1 MAAPLKWL
9 NDSSAAPAIVRAADA
24 ANDDDA
30 LLDAYSRTV
39 SRIARQASAAVAHI
53 QARHRSRQGSGSGF
67 VFTPDGFVITNSHV
81 VQGGGTLMAAFADGH
96 EQRVRLVGDDPAT
109 DTAILRLDDGSA
121 QPLPLGDS
129 RNLQPG
135 QIAVAVGN
143 PMGFD
148 FSVTAGIVS
157 ALGRSLRGYAGR
169 LIEDVIQTDAAL
181 NPGNSGGP
189 LLNSA
194 GEVIGVNTAVIPS
207 AQGLCFAVA
216 INTAKWTAGELMR
229 YGEVRR
235 GFIGVAGATARLPRR
250 WIHRI
255 RMAGSDGR
263 AGRTGSRGRSGRARR
278 TARRRHR
285 GRTRRGHGRRSF
297 RIARAARARQRRAAT
312 VVAFSARRDA
322 QSGIGRAGACVATTL
337 TRREIKS
344 DRPLA
349 SAAPR
354 APRRTRCRC

>member
-9 NDSSAAPAIVRAADA
+9 NGNDDGPAVARAATA
-24 ANDDDA
+24 ANDDDT

-53 QARHRSRQGSGSGF
+53 QARNRSRQGSGSGF
-67 VFTPDGFVITNSHV
+67 AFTPDGFVLTNSHV
-81 VQGGGTLMAAFADGH
+81 VHGGGTLMAAFADGH
-96 EQRVRLVGDDPAT
+96 EHRVRLVGDDPAT
-109 DTAILRLDDGSA
+109 DTAVLRLDDGPA

-129 RNLQPG
+129 RSLQPG

-143 PMGFD
+143 PLGFD

-229 YGEVRR
+229 FGEVRR

-250 WIHRI
+250 WVHESGWPAATGVRI
-255 RMAGSDGR
+255 EQLVNGGP
-263 AGRTGSRGRSGRARR
+263 
-278 TARRRHR
+278 
-285 GRTRRGHGRRSF
+285 
-297 RIARAARARQRRAAT
+297 AARAGLRAGDIIIFLDDTAVAEVSGLLALLGRESVGRQLGLRYL
-312 VVAFSARRDA
+312 RDA
-322 QSGIGRAGACVATTL
+322 TL
-337 TRREIKS
+337 TH
-344 DRPLA
+344 A
-349 SAAPR
+349 SVTPESAPR
-354 APRRTRCRC
+354 PR

>member
-1 MAAPLKWL
+1 MAVRVKWL
-9 NDSSAAPAIVRAADA
+9 DDSSAAPATVRAADA

-30 LLDAYSRTV
+30 LLDAYSQTV
-39 SRIARQASAAVAHI
+39 SRIARRASAAVAHI
-53 QARHRSRQGSGSGF
+53 QARNRRRQGSGSGF
-67 VFTPDGFVITNSHV
+67 VFTPDGFIITNSHV

-96 EQRVRLVGDDPAT
+96 EHRVRLVGDDPAT
-109 DTAILRLDDGSA
+109 DTAVLRLDDGSA
-121 QPLPLGDS
+121 PPLPLGDS
-129 RNLQPG
+129 RGLQPG

-143 PMGFD
+143 PLGFD

-229 YGEVRR
+229 FGEVRR
-235 GFIGVAGATARLPRR
+235 GFIGIAGGTTRLPRR
-250 WIHRI
+250 WVHESGWP
-255 RMAGSDGR
+255 AATGV
-263 AGRTGSRGRSGRARR
+263 RTEQIVEGGP
-278 TARRRHR
+278 
-285 GRTRRGHGRRSF
+285 
-297 RIARAARARQRRAAT
+297 AARA
-312 VVAFSARRDA
+312 
-322 QSGIGRAGACVATTL
+322 GLRAGDIMVGLDGTTVTEVSGLLALLGRESVGRQLALRFLRDGTLNQVSVVPEPASRAPL
-337 TRREIKS
+337 TGA
-344 DRPLA
+344 PT

-354 APRRTRCRC
+354 GPRRNHYRC

>member
-1 MAAPLKWL
+1 MAVPLKWL
-9 NDSSAAPAIVRAADA
+9 NDSSDAPAIVRAADA

-235 GFIGVAGATARLPRR
+235 GVIGVAGATARLPRR
-250 WIHRI
+250 WVHESGWP
-255 RMAGSDGR
+255 AATGVR
-263 AGRTGSRGRSGRARR
+263 AEQVVEGGP
-278 TARRRHR
+278 
-285 GRTRRGHGRRSF
+285 
-297 RIARAARARQRRAAT
+297 AARAGLRAGDIVVGLDGAT
-312 VVAFSARRDA
+312 VAEVSGLLALLGRD
-322 QSGIGRAGACVATTL
+322 SVGRQLSLRFLRDGALNQVSVVPAPA
-337 TRREIKS
+337 S
-344 DRPLA
+344 RP
-349 SAAPR
+349 R
-354 APRRTRCRC
+354 

>member
-1 MAAPLKWL
+1 MAAPLRWL
-9 NDSSAAPAIVRAADA
+9 NDSSAAPEIVRAADA
-24 ANDDDA
+24 ANDDDT

-39 SRIARQASAAVAHI
+39 SRIARRASAAVAHI

-121 QPLPLGDS
+121 PPLPLGDS

-250 WIHRI
+250 WII
-255 RMAGSDGR
+255 ESGWPAATGVR
-263 AGRTGSRGRSGRARR
+263 AEQVVEGGP
-278 TARRRHR
+278 
-285 GRTRRGHGRRSF
+285 
-297 RIARAARARQRRAAT
+297 AARAGLRAGDIVVGLDGAT
-312 VVAFSARRDA
+312 VAEVSGLLALLGRD
-322 QSGIGRAGACVATTL
+322 SVGRQLSLHFLRDGMLNQVSVVPAPA
-337 TRREIKS
+337 S
-344 DRPLA
+344 RP
-349 SAAPR
+349 R
-354 APRRTRCRC
+354 

>member
-1 MAAPLKWL
+1 MAAPLKL
-9 NDSSAAPAIVRAADA
+9 LSGNDAAPAAVRAADA

-53 QARHRSRQGSGSGF
+53 QARNRRPQGSGSGF
-67 VFTPDGFVITNSHV
+67 VFTPDGFVLTNSHV
-81 VQGGGTLMAAFADGH
+81 VHGGGMLMAAFADGH

-109 DTAILRLDDGSA
+109 DTAVLRLDDGPA
-121 QPLPLGDS
+121 LPLPLGDS
-129 RNLQPG
+129 RSLQPG

-143 PMGFD
+143 PLGFD

-216 INTAKWTAGELMR
+216 INTVKWTAGELMR
-229 YGEVRR
+229 FGEVRR
-235 GFIGVAGATARLPRR
+235 GFIGVVGASTRLPRH
-250 WIHRI
+250 WVHESAWPAATGVRI
-255 RMAGSDGR
+255 EQIVNGGP
-263 AGRTGSRGRSGRARR
+263 
-278 TARRRHR
+278 
-285 GRTRRGHGRRSF
+285 
-297 RIARAARARQRRAAT
+297 AARAGLRAGDIVVGLDGTT
-312 VVAFSARRDA
+312 VAEV
-322 QSGIGRAGACVATTL
+322 SGLLALLGRESIGRQQVLRFLRDGTL
-337 TRREIKS
+337 NQVSVVPES
-344 DRPLA
+344 
-349 SAAPR
+349 APR
-354 APRRTRCRC
+354 TR